1 MYCGLDYNLKITLFS
16 LSDSVVCSTCEIGCL
31 AEEIWRMVGDA
42 GETRT
47 VLVDDTGDTSTLLE
61 IVVENLEGD
70 IIGGIGRIDVKRALV
85 FIMN

>member
-1 MYCGLDYNLKITLFS
+1 
-16 LSDSVVCSTCEIGCL
+16 
-31 AEEIWRMVGDA
+31 MVGDA

>member
-1 MYCGLDYNLKITLFS
+1 MYCGLDLNLKFTLLS
-16 LSDSVVCSTCEIGCL
+16 LSDSVVCSKCEIGCR
-31 AEEIWRMVGDA
+31 AEEIWRVVGDA

-47 VLVDDTGDTSTLLE
+47 VLVDETGDTSTVLE
-61 IVVENLEGD
+61 VVGENLDGD

>member
-1 MYCGLDYNLKITLFS
+1 
-16 LSDSVVCSTCEIGCL
+16 
-31 AEEIWRMVGDA
+31 MVGDA

-47 VLVDDTGDTSTLLE
+47 VLVDDTGETSTVLE
-61 IVVENLEGD
+61 IVVENLDGD